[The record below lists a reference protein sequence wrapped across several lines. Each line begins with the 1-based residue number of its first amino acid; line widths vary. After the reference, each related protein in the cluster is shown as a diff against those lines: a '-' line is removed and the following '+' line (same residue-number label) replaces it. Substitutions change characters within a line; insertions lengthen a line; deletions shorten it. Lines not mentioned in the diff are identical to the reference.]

1 MSYPSASIQSF
12 FEKEAP
18 VQSETNASTTYAI
31 EPGDGFTGEE
41 IDAALHPTLH
51 KWQARVE
58 YHEIDIKDLVP
69 GPGCVQVTGRVVNFH
84 DQINVSKMPQAA
96 KGSIKIIV
104 KDDTGAMVVRYLIRV
119 SFEKPRIMR
128 C

>member
-12 FEKEAP
+12 FGKEAS
-18 VQSETNASTTYAI
+18 VQSETNKSATYAI
-31 EPGDGFTGEE
+31 GPGDGFTGEE

-58 YHEIDIKDLVP
+58 YHETDINDLVP

-96 KGSIKIIV
+96 KGSIRMII
-104 KDDTGAMVVRYLIRV
+104 KDDTGAMVVRNLLKILFQE
-119 SFEKPRIMR
+119 SRIML